1 MNKKYA
7 GLDFPAWFD
16 GKDVNEAAFCREFL
30 SKNKLIYADNA
41 FFTPDGRLT
50 DPLLL
55 KEKIYAELECYAAK
69 NIPRTISN
77 IVEIMK
83 LAAHAESFPPKPDE
97 IHVQNGTLRIDG
109 SFLAGRSEIVRSR
122 FPIDYNPQAGKPVV
136 WLRFLSDL
144 LYPEDI
150 PTFQEYIGYCLIPS
164 TKGQRMMIL
173 KGEGGEGKSQI
184 GPVLARL
191 FGCNMKD
198 GSIAKISDNR
208 FARADLEHIHLL
220 VDDDMKMEVL
230 KQTNYVKSIVT
241 AQGKMDL
248 ERKGKQSYQG
258 WMFARLLAF
267 SNGDLQALYDR
278 SDGFYRRQL
287 VLTTKKKPVD
297 RADDP
302 DLAEKMKAEVEG
314 ILLWAF
320 EGLQRL
326 AANNFKFTES
336 DRTRENR
343 EAVKRD
349 NNNVYDFLDSD
360 GYVRLKADLSASSKE
375 LYEAYQIY
383 CTENNL
389 PALKPRSFSEA
400 LIACQSRYN
409 LEYCNNVTNAA
420 GRRVR
425 GFLGIE
431 VLVRNHISVFSGDS
445 MRTYVP
451 EDVPEEWRR

>member
-7 GLDFPAWFD
+7 ELDFPAWFD

-55 KEKIYAELECYAAK
+55 KEKIYAELECCAAK

-109 SFLAGRSEIVRSR
+109 SFLAGRPEIVRSR
-122 FPIDYNPQAGKPVV
+122 FPVAYNPQAEKPVV

-150 PTFQEYIGYCLIPS
+150 PTFQEYIGYCLVPS

-173 KGEGGEGKSQI
+173 KGEGSEGKSQI

-220 VDDDMKMEVL
+220 VDDDMKMEAL

-241 AQGKMDL
+241 VQGKM
-248 ERKGKQSYQG
+248 
-258 WMFARLLAF
+258 
-267 SNGDLQALYDR
+267 
-278 SDGFYRRQL
+278 
-287 VLTTKKKPVD
+287 
-297 RADDP
+297 
-302 DLAEKMKAEVEG
+302 
-314 ILLWAF
+314 
-320 EGLQRL
+320 RL
-326 AANNFKFTES
+326 ATMCSTLRPPPIGA
-336 DRTRENR
+336 
-343 EAVKRD
+343 
-349 NNNVYDFLDSD
+349 
-360 GYVRLKADLSASSKE
+360 
-375 LYEAYQIY
+375 
-383 CTENNL
+383 
-389 PALKPRSFSEA
+389 ALKPWSIGGRNGLSCATRSLRRKVWIVGSTTAAMPVKA
-400 LIACQSRYN
+400 LNRFLPSTRDRLSAQWKRRAFAPPRATS
-409 LEYCNNVTNAA
+409 TA
-420 GRRVR
+420 GFAKPTPCCGKQRIKSP
-425 GFLGIE
+425 LC
-431 VLVRNHISVFSGDS
+431 
-445 MRTYVP
+445 
-451 EDVPEEWRR
+451 

>member
-97 IHVQNGTLRIDG
+97 IL
-109 SFLAGRSEIVRSR
+109 RSR

-248 ERKGKQSYQG
+248 ERKSVQSYQG
-258 WMFARLLAF
+258 WIPP
-267 SNGDLQALYDR
+267 S
-278 SDGFYRRQL
+278 
-287 VLTTKKKPVD
+287 T
-297 RADDP
+297 DP
-302 DLAEKMKAEVEG
+302 DHK
-314 ILLWAF
+314 
-320 EGLQRL
+320 
-326 AANNFKFTES
+326 
-336 DRTRENR
+336 R
-343 EAVKRD
+343 EA
-349 NNNVYDFLDSD
+349 
-360 GYVRLKADLSASSKE
+360 
-375 LYEAYQIY
+375 
-383 CTENNL
+383 C
-389 PALKPRSFSEA
+389 
-400 LIACQSRYN
+400 
-409 LEYCNNVTNAA
+409 
-420 GRRVR
+420 
-425 GFLGIE
+425 
-431 VLVRNHISVFSGDS
+431 
-445 MRTYVP
+445 
-451 EDVPEEWRR
+451 